1 MSFRL
6 SREEPISDGLL
17 RVTTERLDHA
27 IEALRAGDDP
37 VTAIHDA
44 RKDVKKVRSLL
55 RLARGGLGDHAVRRA
70 QDALRAAAALL
81 SAARDADVLTGTVD
95 DLAERYVGQLPH
107 AAFTAAHEAV
117 AGGGTSSPAADV
129 PTARAEAATALEAV
143 RDGAADLRWERCDR
157 STVDG
162 GLARSY
168 RRGRRALRD
177 RDVVDGDVEALH
189 AWRKRAKDLWYQQR
203 LLEEDWPAVLEAQAE
218 EAHRLTELL
227 GDHHDLAVLRD
238 ALAGGEHADVI
249 ALIDER
255 SAELLD
261 DALALGHHLYAEKPK
276 AFARR
281 MARYA

>member
-1 MSFRL
+1 MAYRL
-6 SREEPISDGLL
+6 SPDEPVSDGLH

-27 IEALRAGDDP
+27 VEALRTGDDP
-37 VTAIHDA
+37 ATAIHDA

-55 RLARGGLGDHAVRRA
+55 RLARGGLGDHAVRGR

-81 SAARDADVLTGTVD
+81 SAARDADVLAGTVD

-107 AAFTAAHEAV
+107 AAFTAAREAV
-117 AGGGTSSPAADV
+117 AGGGEAVADV
-129 PTARAEAATALEAV
+129 RAARDEAAGALEAV
-143 RDGAADLRWERCDR
+143 RGEADDLRWDRCDR

-177 RDVVDGDVEALH
+177 RDVVEGDVEALH

-203 LLEEDWPAVLEAQAE
+203 LLEEDWPAVLQAQAE

-227 GDHHDLAVLRD
+227 GDHHDLAVLRN
-238 ALAGGEHADVI
+238 ALGGEHAGVVG
-249 ALIDER
+249 LIDGR
-255 SAELLD
+255 SDELLAE
-261 DALALGHHLYAEKPK
+261 ALSLGHHLYAEKPK
-276 AFARR
+276 AFAHR

>member
-1 MSFRL
+1 MSYRL
-6 SREEPISDGLL
+6 SSDEPVADGLR
-17 RVTTERLDHA
+17 RVTAERLDHA
-27 IEALRAGDDP
+27 VAALRTGDDAA
-37 VTAIHDA
+37 TAIHDA

-55 RLARGGLGDHAVRRA
+55 RLARGGLGDAAVRRE

-81 SAARDADVLTGTVD
+81 SAARDADVLAATVD
-95 DLAERYVGQLPH
+95 DLAERYAGQLPH

-117 AGGGTSSPAADV
+117 AGGRALSAGDV
-129 PTARAEAATALEAV
+129 RAV
-143 RDGAADLRWERCDR
+143 RDDAAAALAAVRDDAGDLRWNRCDR

-177 RDVVDGDVEALH
+177 HDVVDGDVEALH

-203 LLEEDWPAVLEAQAE
+203 LLEEDWPVVLRAQAA

-238 ALAGGEHADVI
+238 SLDGEEHADVVE
-249 ALIDER
+249 LIDAR
-255 SAELLD
+255 SAELLTE
-261 DALALGHHLYAEKPK
+261 ALALGHHLYAERPK

-281 MARYA
+281 MARYG